1 MYMIS
6 YLCSCLSHSVFTNS
20 PLQPKTSC
28 SNPYKVPSSP
38 SLHIPSHECVMKR
51 QKKTYDNSLSS
62 LTIFFLAIYLYIL
75 LPLYQNLTLFPLLS
89 WNFTLPLHQN
99 LPCCP
104 LLSWIPPLPSSPPSF
119 PIPSSFICFEF
130 TMFMLHTYICFIVNS
145 MYMYAQT

>member
-20 PLQPKTSC
+20 LLQPKTSC

-51 QKKTYDNSLSS
+51 QKDLWQ
-62 LTIFFLAIYLYIL
+62 
-75 LPLYQNLTLFPLLS
+75 LPLQPHNILPSHIPIHLTPSLPESYTLPLLS

-104 LLSWIPPLPSSPPSF
+104 LLSWIPPLPSFPPSF